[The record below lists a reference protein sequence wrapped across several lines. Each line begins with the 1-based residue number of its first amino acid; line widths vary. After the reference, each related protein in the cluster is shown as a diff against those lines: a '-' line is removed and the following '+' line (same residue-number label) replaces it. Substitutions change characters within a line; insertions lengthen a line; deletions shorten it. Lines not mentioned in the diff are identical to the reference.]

1 MKLFIEKW
9 LVKGLEKIV
18 LSMVKELPWVDKN
31 KASSLKEV
39 IS

>member
-18 LSMVKELPWVDKN
+18 FSMVKEFFWVDKN
-31 KASSLKEV
+31 KVFFLKEV
-39 IS
+39 IF